1 MMNRPSD
8 KPVLSGAEMLRTGI
22 LVYTHKITNRARF
35 VFRLFLREHL
45 GLEVEFTD
53 KPETLAA
60 WTGPKLSYAQT
71 AIGDELFFFNR
82 NLLFESGIK
91 EQNISVFDWEK
102 HKVFFATGKSSAL
115 PFDPFACAFYLVSR
129 YEEYL
134 PHIRDRLDRFDA
146 HSSLAWEHGF
156 LEIPVVNHWI
166 LLVGDLLKQK
176 YPEIDI
182 KPRQYTFTPTIDIDN
197 AYAYRLKGIM
207 RSTGGYARAIVH
219 FNLNDL
225 QKRTRVL
232 FFGETDPYDTYDYQ
246 LAIQKKFGYKPIYFF
261 LLGDY
266 GVNDK
271 NISPQNRKFHE
282 LIRSLSDYA
291 HVGIHPSFGSNTDN
305 TKLPLEISRLKNI
318 VHGDV
323 TRSRQHFLMMKF
335 PETYRNLAERDITD
349 DYSMG
354 FANEIGF
361 RAGICTP
368 FNFYDLDNES
378 ETNLKIH
385 PFAVMDATLNLY
397 MKLSPEGAIERVR
410 KLTRAVR
417 DVNGDMMFIW
427 HNETL
432 SEDGQWQGWRKVYES
447 IIEEGVNAK

>member
-1 MMNRPSD
+1 MNRPFD
-8 KPVLSGAEMLRTGI
+8 KLKPGI
-22 LVYTHKITNRARF
+22 LVYAHKITNRNRYI
-35 VFRLFLREHL
+35 FRLFFREHFGMEMEL
-45 GLEVEFTD
+45 TDQKQRLVE
-53 KPETLAA
+53 
-60 WTGPKLSYAQT
+60 WSGPKVSYTHGPVA
-71 AIGDELFFFNR
+71 DELHFTSR
-82 NLLFESGIK
+82 NLLFEAGIR
-91 EQNISVFDWEK
+91 EQNISVFDWEGG
-102 HKVFFATGKSSAL
+102 KVFFATGKTSAL
-115 PFDPFACAFYLVSR
+115 PFDPFACAFYMVSR

-156 LEIPVVNHWI
+156 LEVPVVNHWI
-166 LLVGDLLKQK
+166 NTVGDLLRKK
-176 YPEIDI
+176 YPGIVI
-182 KPRQYTFTPTIDIDN
+182 KDRKYSCTPTIDIDN

-207 RSTGGYARAIVH
+207 RSVGGYARALLRFDFKD
-219 FNLNDL
+219 FNR
-225 QKRTRVL
+225 RTRVL
-232 FFGETDPYDTYDYQ
+232 LRMEKDPYDTYEYQ
-246 LAIQKKFGYKPIYFF
+246 LAIQKRFNYKPIYFF

-266 GVNDK
+266 GMNDK

-282 LIRSLSDYA
+282 LIRSLADYSD
-291 HVGIHPSFGSNTDN
+291 VGIHPSFGSNSDAQ
-305 TKLPLEISRLKNI
+305 KLPVEISRLRNI
-318 VHGDV
+318 VHGEV

-378 ETNLKIH
+378 ESTLRIH

-397 MKLSPEGAIERVR
+397 MKLNPEDAVARVKKITEEIR
-410 KLTRAVR
+410 KVH
-417 DVNGDMMFIW
+417 GDMIFIW

-432 SEDGQWQGWRKVYES
+432 SDDQQWKGWRMVYEK
-447 IIEEGVNAK
+447 IIEDAIA

>member
-1 MMNRPSD
+1 MTNQPSG
-8 KPVLSGAEMLRTGI
+8 KPRSGI
-22 LVYTHKITNRARF
+22 LVYTHKITSRSRYI
-35 VFRLFLREHL
+35 FRLFLKEHL
-45 GLEVEFTD
+45 GLEPELTD
-53 KPETLAA
+53 NADKFKA
-60 WTGPKLSYAQT
+60 WDGAKISYGQAPL
-71 AIGDELFFFNR
+71 GDELFFFNR
-82 NLLFESGIK
+82 NLLFETGIK
-91 EQNISVFDWEK
+91 EQNISVFNWEH

-156 LEIPVVNHWI
+156 LETPVVNHWI
-166 LLVGDLLKQK
+166 LLVGNLLQNK
-176 YPEIDI
+176 YPELKIL
-182 KPRQYTFTPTIDIDN
+182 PRKYTFTPTIDIDN
-197 AYAYRLKGIM
+197 AYAYRLKGVM
-207 RSTGGYARAIVH
+207 RSTGGYARAIVNFD
-219 FNLNDL
+219 FNDFNR
-225 QKRTRVL
+225 RTRVL
-232 FFGETDPYDTYDYQ
+232 LKLEKDPYDTYEYQ
-246 LAIQKKFGYKPIYFF
+246 LSVQKKYGFRPIYFF

-282 LIRSLSDYA
+282 LIRSLADYSE
-291 HVGIHPSFGSNTDN
+291 VGIHPSFGSNTDS
-305 TKLPLEISRLKNI
+305 TKLPVEISRLKNI
-318 VHGDV
+318 VHGDI
-323 TRSRQHFLMMKF
+323 TKSRQHFLMMKF

-354 FANEIGF
+354 YANETGF

-378 ETNLKIH
+378 ESNLRVH

-397 MKLSPEGAIERVR
+397 MRLSPEDAIART
-410 KLTRAVR
+410 KKITAAVR
-417 DVNGDMMFIW
+417 EVNGDMMFIW

-432 SEDGQWQGWRKVYES
+432 SEDKQWQGWRKVYES
-447 IIEEGVNAK
+447 IIEDGMNT

>member
-1 MMNRPSD
+1 MMNS
-8 KPVLSGAEMLRTGI
+8 VLI
-22 LVYTHKITNRARF
+22 YTHKITNRNRYI
-35 VFRLFLREHL
+35 FRLFLKEHL
-45 GLEVEFTD
+45 GLEIDLTDNVEKF
-53 KPETLAA
+53 KAHEGA
-60 WTGPKLSYAQT
+60 KISYAQ
-71 AIGDELFFFNR
+71 APVADELFFFNR
-82 NLLFESGIK
+82 NLLFETGIK
-91 EQNISVFDWEK
+91 EQNISVFNWEH

-156 LEIPVVNHWI
+156 LEVPVVNHWI
-166 LLVGDLLKQK
+166 LLVGNLLQNK
-176 YPEIDI
+176 YPQLKI
-182 KPRQYTFTPTIDIDN
+182 KPRKYTFTPTIDIDN
-197 AYAYRLKGIM
+197 AYAYRLKGMM
-207 RSTGGYARAIVH
+207 RSIGGYARALVN
-219 FNLNDL
+219 FDYTDFMR
-225 QKRTRVL
+225 RTRVL
-232 FFGETDPYDTYDYQ
+232 LGTQKDPYDTYAYQ
-246 LAIQKKFGYKPIYFF
+246 REVQNKLGFKSIYFF

-282 LIRSLSDYA
+282 LIRSLADYSE
-291 HVGIHPSFGSNTDN
+291 VGIHPSFGSNTDN
-305 TKLPLEISRLKNI
+305 TKLQVEISRLKNI
-318 VHGDV
+318 VHGDI
-323 TRSRQHFLMMKF
+323 TKSRQHFLMMKF

-378 ETNLKIH
+378 ESNLKIH
-385 PFAVMDATLNLY
+385 SFAVMDATLNLY
-397 MKLSPEGAIERVR
+397 MKLSPEAAI
-410 KLTRAVR
+410 TRTKKITEAVR
-417 DVNGDMMFIW
+417 EVNGDMMFIW

-432 SEDGQWQGWRKVYES
+432 SEDKQWVGWRKVYES
-447 IIEEGVNAK
+447 IIEDGMNT

>member
-1 MMNRPSD
+1 MERTTD
-8 KPVLSGAEMLRTGI
+8 KLNTSV
-22 LVYTHKITNRARF
+22 LVYTHKITSRNRYI
-35 VFRLFLREHL
+35 FRLFLKEHL
-45 GLEVEFTD
+45 GLDLEFTD
-53 KPETLAA
+53 NAEKLREWNGA
-60 WTGPKLSYAQT
+60 KLSYAQ
-71 AIGDELFFFNR
+71 APVGDELFFFNR
-82 NLLFESGIK
+82 NLLFETGIK
-91 EQNISVFDWEK
+91 EQNISVFNWEH

-166 LLVGDLLKQK
+166 LLVANLLQNK
-176 YPEIDI
+176 YPALKI
-182 KPRQYTFTPTIDIDN
+182 KMRKYTFTPTIDIDN
-197 AYAYRLKGIM
+197 AYAYRLKGVM
-207 RSTGGYARAIVH
+207 RSTGGYARAVVNFDITD
-219 FNLNDL
+219 FNR
-225 QKRTRVL
+225 RTRVL
-232 FFGETDPYDTYDYQ
+232 LGMEKDPYDTYEYQ
-246 LAIQKKFGYKPIYFF
+246 LAVQKKYDFKPIYFF

-282 LIRSLSDYA
+282 LIRSLADYSE
-291 HVGIHPSFGSNTDN
+291 VGIHPSFGSNSDS
-305 TKLPLEISRLKNI
+305 TKLPVEISRLKNI
-318 VHGDV
+318 VHGDI
-323 TRSRQHFLMMKF
+323 TKSRQHFLMMKF
-335 PETYRNLAERDITD
+335 PDTYRNLAERDITD

-354 FANEIGF
+354 FANETGF

-378 ETNLKIH
+378 ESNLKVH

-397 MKLSPEGAIERVR
+397 MKLSPEDAIART
-410 KLTRAVR
+410 KKITAAVR
-417 DVNGDMMFIW
+417 EVNGEMMFIW

-432 SEDGQWQGWRKVYES
+432 SEDKQWQGWRKVYEA
-447 IIEEGVNAK
+447 IIEDGMSA